1 MEEPIYRLEG
11 VVQSKAEPED
21 FVGPL
26 DLILYLLRKN
36 KIAIE
41 DISISVLLDQ
51 YLDYLRRRQEM
62 DLTVT
67 SDFVAMA
74 AHLMYIKTRMLLS
87 LQDEEAQS
95 EMELLIRSLEE
106 RRCSAVYAGI
116 RGVTEELHR
125 REEVGLDLFIG
136 LPEPLTPDHTYRYVH
151 RKEELRDTMRAVAQR
166 VGSGQLPP
174 PAYLLEPIVSREPY
188 PVARK
193 LEELWRRLTR
203 RREGTPFRQL
213 FRGAGSRSEIVAV
226 FLAVLELCRDR
237 RVELIGDGPACTVAC
252 CGDAAAQ
259 E

>member
-67 SDFVAMA
+67 SDFVAMG

-87 LQDEEAQS
+87 
-95 EMELLIRSLEE
+95 
-106 RRCSAVYAGI
+106 
-116 RGVTEELHR
+116 
-125 REEVGLDLFIG
+125 
-136 LPEPLTPDHTYRYVH
+136 
-151 RKEELRDTMRAVAQR
+151 
-166 VGSGQLPP
+166 
-174 PAYLLEPIVSREPY
+174 
-188 PVARK
+188 
-193 LEELWRRLTR
+193 
-203 RREGTPFRQL
+203 
-213 FRGAGSRSEIVAV
+213 
-226 FLAVLELCRDR
+226 
-237 RVELIGDGPACTVAC
+237 
-252 CGDAAAQ
+252 
-259 E
+259 